1 MRTGEQSF
9 DNRRR
14 DDSRN
19 KENKKTGKSKIKT
32 RIQLMGIQGGEY

>member
-9 DNRRR
+9 DNSRIE
-14 DDSRN
+14 DRN
-19 KENKKTGKSKIKT
+19 KENKETGKSKIKT